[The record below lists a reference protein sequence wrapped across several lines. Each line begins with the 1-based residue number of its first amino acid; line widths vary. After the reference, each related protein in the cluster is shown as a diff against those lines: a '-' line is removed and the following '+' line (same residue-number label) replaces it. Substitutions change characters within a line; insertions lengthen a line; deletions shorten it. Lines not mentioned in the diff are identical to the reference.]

1 MNGSN
6 HLRNLYVDI
15 QKRQKALVEN
25 FKLIASGILT
35 DSYLIALVVESK
47 LKY

>member
-1 MNGSN
+1 MNGSD

-15 QKRQKALVEN
+15 QALVEN